1 MDKAEQIISLM
12 QPSINKGFLLNRSI
26 DEIRKN
32 IDEFLTIKKNSKI
45 IACAGLRK
53 YPQEKIAEIY
63 ALVIDAKYYNT
74 GLSNKLINILF
85 EKVKLLGFESVFAI
99 SKYGGS
105 FFINKGFEISNI
117 ENLPIKRQISY
128 DHQRLSNIYIKF
140 I

>member
-1 MDKAEQIISLM
+1 M

-105 FFINKGFEISNI
+105 FFINNGFEISNI